1 MKSYEQRA
9 LSIIQKAEILKA
21 QKKKKQKAACY
32 VSLAAISS
40 AAIIFAALQNTDK
53 LLPTDTLEADNP
65 TVVETNSNDH
75 IAIQE
80 TQTPIQSNQRLE
92 INSPCVNYSK
102 LEFNYEG
109 DASYIDMVDQ
119 TQAMCLK
126 FLFRQS
132 LLSEC
137 DLIVKATILKVE
149 YGEWDCPVP
158 DEPHVKT
165 LIYTLML
172 DRVFY
177 SNLDV
182 SEGQTFIIEQTV
194 HGGSL
199 SDLEFGLK
207 VGGQYL
213 LPLAKQGRG
222 FSTSEYGLV
231 YAFEPMIECTANG
244 AYIFSGRWPALYN
257 EHTAMINIDV
267 PMTNPMMN
275 TTKDMFVRADD
286 EFENDFQLLADYYC
300 SKDYQ
305 QEQHDANSYTGSS
318 SVDAIVDRNI
328 PEQLW
333 ITSISEEFNYSKD
346 EAFVRVSFINSSD
359 QMFIKVSGETCEIYY
374 GKEEDYSEYDFSE
387 SLSFYM
393 AKREGRTEYSIYP
406 IHDNVDYISKE
417 QAIKAGLSVLE
428 NEGIL
433 AEFNNCIIA
442 QSSVYYETVEEYN
455 DTVTPCWYLCFK
467 AHINNEENP
476 RNMWIV
482 INAVTGKYICYRLS

>member
-1 MKSYEQRA
+1 MKSYEQRTK
-9 LSIIQKAEILKA
+9 SILKKTDILKA
-21 QKKKKQKAACY
+21 QIKKKQRNACY

-40 AAIIFAALQNTDK
+40 AAIIFTALQNTDK

-65 TVVETNSNDH
+65 TVVETNSNDN
-75 IAIQE
+75 IAQA
-80 TQTPIQSNQRLE
+80 TQTPTQSNQRLV
-92 INSPCVNYSK
+92 IDGPHVNYSE
-102 LEFNYEG
+102 LEFNYDG
-109 DASYIDMVDQ
+109 DASYIYMVDQ
-119 TQAMCLK
+119 TQAMCLAYS
-126 FLFRQS
+126 FRQS

-137 DLIVKATILKVE
+137 DLIVKATIQNVE

-158 DEPHVKT
+158 DEPNVRT

-182 SEGQTFIIEQTV
+182 SEEQTFIIEQAV
-194 HGGSL
+194 FGGSL

-213 LPLAKQGRG
+213 LPLAKQERG

-244 AYIFSGRWPALYN
+244 AYIFSNRWPSLFN
-257 EHTAMINIDV
+257 EHTAKINIDI
-267 PMTNPMMN
+267 PMTNPLMN

-300 SKDYQ
+300 SNDYQ
-305 QEQHDANSYTGSS
+305 QEQRDANSYTGSS
-318 SVDAIVDRNI
+318 AVDAIVDRNI

-333 ITSISEEFNYSKD
+333 VTSISEELNYSKD

-359 QMFIKVSGETCEIYY
+359 QMFVKVSGETCEVYY
-374 GKEEDYSEYDFSE
+374 GKEEDYREFYFSE

-393 AKREGRTEYSIYP
+393 AKGEGRTEYSIYP
-406 IHDNVDYISKE
+406 IQDNVDYISKQ
-417 QAIKAGLSVLE
+417 QAIKAGLNVLK

-433 AEFNNCIIA
+433 LESNNCIVA
-442 QSSVYYETVEEYN
+442 QPSVFYETVEEYN
-455 DTVTPCWYLCFK
+455 DKVTPCWYLCFK
-467 AHINNEENP
+467 ANMSNEENP
-476 RNMWIV
+476 RIFWIV
-482 INAVTGKYICYRLS
+482 INAQTGEFICYRL